1 MIGFLSTALIIVIL
15 IVCILGFVIFGFLS
29 VLAGKGHPGALML
42 VALVVFSGLLY
53 FTLAEVLT

>member
-1 MIGFLSTALIIVIL
+1 MIGFLGAALIIVIL

-42 VALVVFSGLLY
+42 VGVVVFSGLL
-53 FTLAEVLT
+53 FLTLAEVLT